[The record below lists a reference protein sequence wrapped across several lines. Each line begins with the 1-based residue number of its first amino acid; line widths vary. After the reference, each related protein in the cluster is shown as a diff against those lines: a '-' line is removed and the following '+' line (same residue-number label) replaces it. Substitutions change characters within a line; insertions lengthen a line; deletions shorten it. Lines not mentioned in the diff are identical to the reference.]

1 MNVLGVP
8 ENILKLAVS
17 GKIQNDFQE
26 HKLQE
31 TRTGILIFNDISVLY
46 YKYCNKN
53 HKVYT

>member
-31 TRTGILIFNDISVLY
+31 TRTGILIFNNISVLY